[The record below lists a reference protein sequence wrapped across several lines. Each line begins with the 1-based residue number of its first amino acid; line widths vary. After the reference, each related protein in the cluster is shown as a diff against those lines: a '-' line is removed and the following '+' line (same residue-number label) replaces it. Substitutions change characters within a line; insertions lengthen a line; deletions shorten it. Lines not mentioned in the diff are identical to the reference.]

1 MGKPVDIRL
10 TSNFKG
16 QAGNEPY
23 NREQIRSV
31 QLARAMPESNSDA
44 TSGGNVT
51 VDSRMNANPGKNGN
65 CSPPKMVLGNMAI
78 SLCLSSK
85 KQALQALNSAPFPE
99 VIRDLLLRHA
109 IEGDAACEMMLA
121 CVGLPE
127 TEREG
132 ASPSRFSTCLQP
144 LLEGGRP

>member
-78 SLCLSSK
+78 SLCLPSSR
-85 KQALQALNSAPFPE
+85 QTLPALNSAPFPE

-121 CVGLPE
+121 CVCLPE
-127 TEREG
+127 TEHEC
-132 ASPSRFSTCLQP
+132 ASSLRPALG
-144 LLEGGRP
+144 LEPPMVGDRS